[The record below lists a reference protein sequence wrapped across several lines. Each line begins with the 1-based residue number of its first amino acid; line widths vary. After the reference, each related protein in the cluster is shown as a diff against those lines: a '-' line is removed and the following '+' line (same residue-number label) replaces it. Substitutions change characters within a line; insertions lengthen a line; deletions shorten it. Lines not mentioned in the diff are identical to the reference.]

1 MIKIFWIL
9 LLAIGDMLFNT
20 SFASDSLITTQTF
33 FSIRYEMLIFGI
45 MLVGI
50 AIFYNKTM
58 HVAVLGMLALC
69 FYKYEFV

>member
-50 AIFYNKTM
+50 AIF
-58 HVAVLGMLALC
+58 
-69 FYKYEFV
+69 

>member
-33 FSIRYEMLIFGI
+33 FSIRYEMLIFAI

-50 AIFYNKTM
+50 AIFYN
-58 HVAVLGMLALC
+58 
-69 FYKYEFV
+69 